1 MLLRPLGI
9 NGGQDHVRFR
19 GEPVG
24 GNAVQI
30 HVPVEVRSRY
40 DGQWAAGF
48 QIADRTEHGYRLRR
62 LSDDTVLPGEF
73 SPDDIRRTAT

>member
-1 MLLRPLGI
+1 
-9 NGGQDHVRFR
+9 V
-19 GEPVG
+19 E
-24 GNAVQI
+24 I

-40 DGQWAAGF
+40 DGQWAPGF